1 MGTLGGDSIF
11 IERHMFIAVSLQGL
25 HKLVFNVTISDQHRQ
40 SLFVVDIQALAVG
53 HSLPSVFFQGLENFY
68 KSHI

>member
-1 MGTLGGDSIF
+1 
-11 IERHMFIAVSLQGL
+11 MFKAVSLQGL

-40 SLFVVDIQALAVG
+40 SLFVVDIQAVG